1 MYRQVY
7 STRAFGTVVR
17 PHTADSELA
26 RTRRIPREAPHC
38 RSLTLAARGTSSGT
52 RGTNPCDFISHPIPL
67 PLLYI
72 FVSLCFVLVLVVVPW
87 NSGTT
92 FYIMWAALACLNQFV
107 NSIAWR
113 DTVLNK
119 APVVRWCD
127 ISTLAAS
134 VGIPTASL
142 CINRQ
147 LYQIAS
153 VKTVLITPA
162 EKRRAALI
170 DALICVLFPLVY
182 VALQYIV
189 QGPRFNIYQQ
199 IGCYPALY
207 NSPPLL
213 GLISAVYGILALRA
227 FLRRR
232 AAFAQFLSSH
242 STSSSGGPTPSRY
255 LRLMALALTAALLTT
270 PLRVFAIYLNLTA
283 TPSGRGPRLV
293 VALEFSRRASPAC
306 ALIFFAF
313 FGFAVEAR
321 RHYALFFGVVASAFW
336 SGAARLGVQ
345 RPEAGFLAAAPA
357 FASSKGGLGGPSA
370 KAKGGFS
377 FSPASTSKSASKS
390 TSAARK
396 PISNPIPIPV
406 GLPTYSFDGTGS
418 FTDVGTASPSASS
431 HFTELKRAGSSA
443 SASSAA
449 TSRFVE
455 RFEPHAAQVEP
466 ETPATATSFASSS
479 PSSIQEY
486 ALPLHVA
493 WHDTAYPASPAS
505 PAYPYIVGEHD
516 GEDLEGEE
524 VQWSPASDA
533 HSISMER
540 FSGGGGRT
548 LV

>member
-1 MYRQVY
+1 MLDALYPLF
-7 STRAFGTVVR
+7 SIFAFLG
-17 PHTADSELA
+17 
-26 RTRRIPREAPHC
+26 
-38 RSLTLAARGTSSGT
+38 
-52 RGTNPCDFISHPIPL
+52 F
-67 PLLYI
+67 
-72 FVSLCFVLVLVVVPW
+72 FLVLVPLPWHLQAW
-87 NSGTT
+87 NSGTC
-92 FYIMWAALACLNQFV
+92 FYMMWAALACLNQFV
-107 NSIAWR
+107 NSIAWK
-113 DTVLNK
+113 DDVLNK
-119 APVVRWCD
+119 APIWCD
-127 ISTLAAS
+127 ISIRIIMAAS
-134 VGIPTASL
+134 VGIPAASL
-142 CINRQ
+142 CINRR

-153 VKTVLITPA
+153 VKTVSITPA

-170 DALICVLFPLVY
+170 DTLICVLFPLVY

-189 QGPRFNIYQQ
+189 QGHRFNIYQQ

-207 NSPPLL
+207 NSIPMYFISMMWPPLL

-227 FLRRR
+227 FMRRR

-242 STSSSGGPTPSRY
+242 STSSSGGLTPSRY

-270 PLRVFAIYLNLTA
+270 PLGVFAIYLNLTA
-283 TPSGRGPRLV
+283 APLGPWRSLADTHFMFSRVEQIPAILWRGSPQLV
-293 VALEFSRRASPAC
+293 LALEFSRWASPAC

-321 RHYALFFGVVASAFW
+321 RHYALFFGVVTSAFW
-336 SGAARLGVQ
+336 SGAARLGVR

-455 RFEPHAAQVEP
+455 RFEPHATQVEP
-466 ETPATATSFASSS
+466 ETPATATSFASS